1 MLECRDLIFHYDRFE
16 PGETPDFS
24 FSFRL
29 APGECLSVAG
39 PSGAGKSTL
48 LGLLAGFLEPASGS
62 LAWQGEDLLARPP
75 WERGITTVFQ
85 EHNLFDQLPVW
96 LNVGLGLSPDMRLT
110 PAQQARVR
118 EGLAEVGLAGLHDRL
133 PAELSGGQRQRV
145 ALLRALLRGSRIL
158 LLDEPFSGLDEATRE
173 GLWALVRRQKAAG
186 AAVLLVSHDRDDI
199 EALAER
205 RAWLESGRLR
215 GDASAQPRGS

>member
-1 MLECRDLIFHYDRFE
+1 MLECRDLIFHYDRFD
-16 PGETPDFS
+16 PGETPDFD

-29 APGECLSVAG
+29 ASGECLSVEG

-48 LGLLAGFLEPASGS
+48 LGLLAGFLEPAGGS
-62 LAWQGEDLLARPP
+62 LAWQRQDLLALPP

-96 LNVGLGLSPDMRLT
+96 LNVGLGLAPDMRLSRE
-110 PAQQARVR
+110 QRARVR
-118 EGLAEVGLAGLHDRL
+118 EGLAEVGLEGLHDRL
-133 PAELSGGQRQRV
+133 PSELSGGQRQRV

-158 LLDEPFSGLDEATRE
+158 LLDEPFSGLDETTRD
-173 GLWALVRRQKAAG
+173 GLWGLVRRQKAAG

-199 EALAER
+199 EALADR
-205 RAWLESGRLR
+205 RSRLEMGRLVPV
-215 GDASAQPRGS
+215 A

>member
-1 MLECRDLIFHYDRFE
+1 MLECRDLIFHYDRHD
-16 PGETPDFS
+16 PGETPDFH
-24 FSFRL
+24 FDFRL
-29 APGECLSVAG
+29 APGECLSVEG

-48 LGLLAGFLEPASGS
+48 LGLLAGFLEPASGT
-62 LAWQGEDLLARPP
+62 LVWQHQDLLALPP

-96 LNVGLGLSPDMRLT
+96 LNVGLGLAPDMRLSRE
-110 PAQQARVR
+110 QRYRVR
-118 EGLAEVGLAGLHDRL
+118 EGLAEVGLEGLHDRL

-145 ALLRALLRGSRIL
+145 ALLRALLRGSKIL
-158 LLDEPFSGLDEATRE
+158 LLDEPFSGLDETTRD

-199 EALAER
+199 EALADR
-205 RAWLESGRLR
+205 RCRLQAGRLLPV
-215 GDASAQPRGS
+215 S

>member
-1 MLECRDLIFHYDRFE
+1 MLECRDLSFHFERFA
-16 PGETPDFS
+16 PGETPDFC
-24 FSFRL
+24 FDFRL

-48 LGLLAGFLEPASGS
+48 LGLLAGFLEPAGGA
-62 LAWQGEDLLARPP
+62 LTWHGEDLLACPP

-96 LNVGLGLSPDMRLT
+96 LNVGLGLAPDMRLT

-118 EGLAEVGLAGLHDRL
+118 EGLEEVGLAGLHDRL

-158 LLDEPFSGLDEATRE
+158 LLDEPFTGLDEATRV
-173 GLWALVRRQKAAG
+173 GLWDLVRRQKAAG
-186 AAVLLVSHDRDDI
+186 AAVLLVSHDRDDL
-199 EALAER
+199 EALADR
-205 RAWLESGRLR
+205 RARLEGGRL
-215 GDASAQPRGS
+215 ASDV

>member
-1 MLECRDLIFHYDRFE
+1 MLECRDLSFHYDRCE
-16 PGETPDFS
+16 PGETPDFC
-24 FSFRL
+24 FGFRL

-48 LGLLAGFLEPASGS
+48 LGLLAGFLEPAGGT
-62 LAWQGEDLLARPP
+62 LAWQGEDLLPRPP

-96 LNVGLGLSPDMRLT
+96 LNVGLGLAPDMRLT
-110 PAQQARVR
+110 PAQQVRVR
-118 EGLAEVGLAGLHDRL
+118 EGLAEVGLSGLHDRL

-158 LLDEPFSGLDEATRE
+158 LLDEPFSGLDEATRA
-173 GLWALVRRQKAAG
+173 GLWDLVRRQKAAG

-199 EALAER
+199 EALADR
-205 RAWLESGRLR
+205 RARLEGGRLR
-215 GDASAQPRGS
+215 LDAQAPA